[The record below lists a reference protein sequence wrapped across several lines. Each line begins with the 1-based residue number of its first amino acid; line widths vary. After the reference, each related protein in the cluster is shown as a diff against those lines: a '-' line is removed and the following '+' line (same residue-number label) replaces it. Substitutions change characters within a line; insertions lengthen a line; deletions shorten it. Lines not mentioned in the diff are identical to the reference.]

1 MADSHALIG
10 RTISH
15 YRIIERLGRG
25 GMGVVYKAEDMRLHR
40 NVALK
45 FLPDNVARDA
55 QALARFQREAQAAS
69 ALNHPNICTIYD
81 IGEVDGKAFIA
92 MEYLDGVTLK
102 HLIHGQAMELEK
114 LLDLAIEVTEGLDA
128 AHTEGIVHR
137 DIKPANI
144 FVTKKGHGKILDF
157 GLAKVTSR
165 DDSGREVNGTTLGT
179 SGVDPEH
186 LTGPGSALGTV
197 AYMSPEQVLGK
208 ALDPRTDLFSFGV
221 VLYEMATGFLPFR
234 GDTSGAIFNEVLNRS
249 PIPPVRLNTS
259 VPGELERIIGKCL
272 EKDHELRYQHA
283 SEIRADLRREKRNS
297 GSEVS
302 SGGVSAAALKA
313 RQASPRRIWRVPV
326 AILLLG
332 ALLAGGWHY
341 RSRGSAPLST
351 KDTLV
356 LAEFA
361 NSTGDP
367 VFDDTLRQG
376 LSSQLE
382 QSPFVNLLS
391 DERIGHT
398 LELMEQPTNTRLTYP
413 VAIEVCKRTAS
424 TATIVGSIA
433 KLGNEHV
440 LGLKAVT
447 CGKGESLAN
456 VQVTAEGKEQV
467 LKALGEA
474 GTKLREKLGES
485 LGSVQRFDTPLEE
498 VTTSSLEALNAYT
511 LGRKARR
518 EKGPLEAISF
528 YRQAVEMDPNFAMAQ
543 HALGVEYSNIGEY
556 DQGARCLKKA
566 YELRDRVSTRE
577 RYSIVSSYFDSA
589 MGDLPQAQEIYKLW
603 AETYTQDPVP
613 HDLLGNIHIFLGQ
626 YAQALE
632 ELEEEKRL
640 ARGGYYNYSNLV
652 DSYIYLGRWKE
663 ARETAEAALAD
674 KMEPFAGHSL
684 LYLVNFLEGN
694 RPGMETE
701 LGWANGKPSMEPL
714 FLNLESDTAAYEG
727 RAKEAWAL
735 SQRAVAAAQREN
747 EKEIAGIDRAYAGLR
762 EAEFGN
768 MARAAESARAA
779 LSLAG
784 SKDVKILAALTFA
797 QAGESKRAEKLAGE
811 LDKLRP
817 SDTILNKYWLPIVR
831 GAVDLSGTREAA
843 AIEVLEI
850 AAPFELGAPTPIGPA
865 TLYPAYLRGVA
876 YLRLKQPGKAAAE
889 FRKLMDHRGCVQN
902 YVLGALVHLQ
912 LGRAYGML
920 RDTAKAKA
928 AYQDFLTLWKDA
940 DPDIPILIAAKAEY
954 AKLH

>member
-1 MADSHALIG
+1 MSGTDSLIG
-10 RTISH
+10 HIISH
-15 YRIIERLGRG
+15 YRILEKLGGG
-25 GMGVVYKAEDMRLHR
+25 GMGVVYKAQDTRLDR
-40 NVALK
+40 FVALK
-45 FLPDNVARDA
+45 FLPEDVATDR
-55 QALARFQREAQAAS
+55 QALERFRREAKAAS

-81 IGEVDGKAFIA
+81 IGEEVEKAFIV
-92 MEYLDGVTLK
+92 MEYLDGMTLK

-128 AHTEGIVHR
+128 AHAEGIVHR

-144 FVTKKGHGKILDF
+144 FVTKKGHAKILDF

-165 DDSGREVNGTTLGT
+165 NDSGREVNVTTLGT
-179 SGVDPEH
+179 SGLSPEH

-208 ALDPRTDLFSFGV
+208 ALDVRTDLFSFGV

-234 GDTSGAIFNEVLNRS
+234 GDTTGAIFNEVLNRS

-259 VPGELERIIGKCL
+259 VSGELERIIGKCL
-272 EKDHELRYQHA
+272 EKDREMRYQHA
-283 SEIRADLRREKRNS
+283 SEIRADLRREKRDS
-297 GSEVS
+297 GSGVS
-302 SGGVSAAALKA
+302 AGGVSAAALKA
-313 RQASPRRIWRVPV
+313 RQASPRRIWPVPV

-332 ALLAGGWHY
+332 AMLTGAWHY
-341 RSRGSAPLST
+341 RSRGSGPLST
-351 KDTLV
+351 KDTVV
-356 LAEFA
+356 LAEFT

-424 TATIVGSIA
+424 TATIDGSIA
-433 KLGNEHV
+433 KLGNEYV

-447 CGKGESLAN
+447 CGKGEPLAN

-467 LKALGEA
+467 LKALGGA
-474 GTKLREKLGES
+474 GTKLREKLGET
-485 LGSVQRFDTPLEE
+485 LGSVQKFDTPLEE

-518 EKGPLEAISF
+518 EKGPFEAIPF

-543 HALGVEYSNIGEY
+543 HALGVEYYNISEF
-556 DQGARCLKKA
+556 DQGARYLKKA

-577 RYSIVSSYFDSA
+577 RFSIASSYFDSA
-589 MGDLPQAQEIYKLW
+589 IGDLPQAQEIYKLW
-603 AETYTQDPVP
+603 AETYPQDPVP
-613 HDLLGNIHIFLGQ
+613 RDLLGNIAIFSGQ

-640 ARGGYYNYSNLV
+640 ARGGYYNFSNLV
-652 DSYIYLGRWKE
+652 DTYIYLGRWKE

-694 RPGMETE
+694 RPGMESE
-701 LGWANGKPSMEPL
+701 LAWANGKPSMEAL
-714 FLNLESDTAAYEG
+714 FLNVESDTAAYEG

-747 EKEIAGIDRAYAGLR
+747 EKEIAGIDLAYAALR

-768 MARAAESARAA
+768 MNRAAESARAA
-779 LSLAG
+779 LSLTG
-784 SKDVKILAALTFA
+784 SKDVKILTALTLA
-797 QAGESKRAEKLAGE
+797 RAGESKGAEKLTGE
-811 LDKLRP
+811 LSKLRP

-831 GAVDLSGTREAA
+831 GALELSGTREAA
-843 AIEVLEI
+843 AIEALGI
-850 AAPFELGAPTPIGPA
+850 AEPFELGAPPPVGPG

-876 YLRLKQPGKAAAE
+876 YLRLKHTDKATAE
-889 FRKLMDHRGCVQN
+889 FQKLVDHRGCVQN

-912 LGRAYGML
+912 LGRAYALQG
-920 RDTAKAKA
+920 DTAKAKA

-940 DPDIPILIAAKAEY
+940 DPEIPVLIAAKAEY
-954 AKLH
+954 AKLK